1 VNSAL
6 RKWELQKENISKSI
20 QVVLTWSFSTQEAEA
35 GGSLKV
41 RLGYAVTPVWKKKK
55 KHLTSLT
62 ARK

>member
-55 KHLTSLT
+55 SI
-62 ARK
+62 